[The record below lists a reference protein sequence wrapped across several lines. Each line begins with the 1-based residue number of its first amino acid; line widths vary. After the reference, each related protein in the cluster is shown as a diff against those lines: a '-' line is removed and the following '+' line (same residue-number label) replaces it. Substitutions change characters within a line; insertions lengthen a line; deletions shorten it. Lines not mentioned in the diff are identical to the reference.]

1 MEEFRVKVKDE
12 SGIELYVNA
21 YIYKWIAKKISSP
34 LKRLNY
40 IEYIVVGDERIL
52 PNERYGFLSMLT
64 GKTYRVENII

>member
-21 YIYKWIAKKISSP
+21 YIYKWIAQKISAP

-40 IEYIVVGDERIL
+40 IEYIVIGDERIL
-52 PNERYGFLSMLT
+52 PNERYLFFSVLT
-64 GKTYRVENII
+64 GKTYKVDLM